1 MKQVNIQ
8 AAKTQLSRLVEEA
21 REGADI
27 VLAKAGRPMV
37 RLVPVTSPGGVRV
50 SGQWQGK
57 AQVSADFDAPDE
69 RIVAMF
75 SGDLKPARRNK

>member
-37 RLVPVTSPGGVRV
+37 RLVPVTSASGVRP
-50 SGQWQGK
+50 SGQWRGK
-57 AQVSADFDAPDE
+57 AMISADFDAQDE

-75 SGDLKPARRNK
+75 SAVTKSAK

>member
-37 RLVPVTSPGGVRV
+37 RLVPVTSASDVRP
-50 SGQWQGK
+50 SGQWRGK
-57 AQVSADFDAPDE
+57 AMISADFDEQDA
-69 RIVAMF
+69 RIVAIF
-75 SGDLKPARRNK
+75 SVVTHFTK